1 MLIFYMME
9 TEYVSSTQ
17 AQKVYKVAE
26 QTLRDWANT
35 GKVEFIRTANGHRR
49 YKIEVVKEVRKKI
62 IYARVSSKKQEN
74 DLANQ
79 VKYLQKKYPDYEVVK
94 DIGSGINYK
103 RKGFRRILEQLF
115 KGDIEE
121 VVVTTADRFSRFG
134 SDLFDWIFEQFR
146 AKLTILNSRKFKSNS
161 EELSEDLMAI
171 ITVFTSRYY
180 GRRKNSNKEDTV
192 LSEPRA
198 EAAT

>member
-1 MLIFYMME
+1 ME

>member
-171 ITVFTSRYY
+171 ITVFTSRHY

-192 LSEPRA
+192 LSEPRT

>member
-35 GKVEFIRTANGHRR
+35 GKIEFIRTANGHRR

-74 DLANQ
+74 DLVTQ

-103 RKGFRRILEQLF
+103 RKGFRSILEQLF

-134 SDLFDWIFEQFR
+134 SDLFDWIFEQFG

-180 GRRKNSNKEDTV
+180 GRRKNRNKEDTI
-192 LSEPRA
+192 LPEHNA
-198 EAAT
+198 EATS